1 LFFFNIF
8 GVFVMFTTPTLPASL
23 DFTPVREP
31 VTRNGNVVPNMFW
44 VINPLNDAIIGDGK
58 SRHSVTN
65 YTTMWES
72 LWDGLKQSTLD
83 LSNAVVKADS
93 IGNGAAMRAEIVL
106 PNHNFEKRLGEA
118 AQMKIVISDSHDQTV
133 RRQVKAMIMRLAC
146 LNGMIS
152 AKENIGFAQKH
163 TTMNDPE
170 LIGTIASGWLPK
182 LEADADLMRDMVSIK
197 IDKDTAVEFYR
208 DHVAKYKTN
217 TGLVKI
223 NEKMLER
230 IVAIHNSYNMGNNAY
245 RVYNTLTH
253 MSTHVDKARGES
265 DDGRKRLRIEQDIE
279 AVIRGPFAELLAR

>member
-1 LFFFNIF
+1 
-8 GVFVMFTTPTLPASL
+8 MFATPTLPASL

-31 VTRNGNVVPNMFW
+31 VTRNGNVVPNMYW

-72 LWDGLKQSTLD
+72 LWEGLKQSTLD
-83 LSNAVVKADS
+83 LSNAIVKADS

-118 AQMKIVISDSHDQTV
+118 AQMKIVIADSHDQTV
-133 RRQVKAMIMRLAC
+133 RRQVRAMIMRLAC

-152 AKENIGFAQKH
+152 AKETIGFSQKH

-182 LEADADLMRDMVSIK
+182 LEADADLMRDMVSIR

-217 TGLVKI
+217 AGVVKI

-279 AVIRGPFAELLAR
+279 AVIRGPFAELLAH

>member
-1 LFFFNIF
+1 
-8 GVFVMFTTPTLPASL
+8 
-23 DFTPVREP
+23 
-31 VTRNGNVVPNMFW
+31 
-44 VINPLNDAIIGDGK
+44 
-58 SRHSVTN
+58 
-65 YTTMWES
+65 
-72 LWDGLKQSTLD
+72 
-83 LSNAVVKADS
+83 
-93 IGNGAAMRAEIVL
+93 MRAEIVL
-106 PNHNFEKRLGEA
+106 PNHNFEKRLGET
-118 AQMKIVISDSHDQTV
+118 AQMKIVIADSHDQTV

-152 AKENIGFAQKH
+152 ARENIGFAQKH

-279 AVIRGPFAELLAR
+279 AVIRGPFAALINA